1 MGKVKKRKK
10 DPSDGAAAADTQS
23 DSSSEASEFEDPTR
37 KYQIFK
43 VPGYSRR
50 YPETCKKTEYIV
62 FLTHIDEKQQFSD
75 KDRLAIS
82 NAIIKHCV
90 TGVLHLRPINKFK
103 IAITFDLSNNA
114 NVFLKNK
121 KLLDELKLKATIPA
135 SDTEV
140 TGVLTSVPIGLSN
153 ERIFSLIGSSR
164 NIIQVRRFM
173 RRVRTEQGI
182 ASFQPTQTVA
192 VTFASTELP
201 EYVYLDNWRHEVSV
215 YVPPVKQC
223 LHCLRFGHIAKFCRN
238 TEVCSIELFKETNFP
253 QLHAKT
259 LETQIQ
265 NLTKSD
271 TFMNILTQAIT
282 KITLQQKDKPINSI
296 SIKEIL
302 HQTFRNNHTPSK

>member
-10 DPSDGAAAADTQS
+10 DPPDGAAAADTQS

-82 NAIIKHCV
+82 NAIRKHCV

-201 EYVYLDNWRHEVSV
+201 EYVYLDNWRHERDTIIKMFKR
-215 YVPPVKQC
+215 PKNDAKC
-223 LHCLRFGHIAKFCRN
+223 ANCGGNHIAISN
-238 TEVCSIELFKETNFP
+238 VCPQKKLKVEQNKIKSMSIKYSELFKETNFP

-282 KITLQQKDKPINSI
+282 KIILQQKDK
-296 SIKEIL
+296 
-302 HQTFRNNHTPSK
+302 

>member
-10 DPSDGAAAADTQS
+10 DPPDGVAAADTQS

-82 NAIIKHCV
+82 NAIRKHCV

-153 ERIFSLIGSSR
+153 ERIFFSDR
-164 NIIQVRRFM
+164 
-173 RRVRTEQGI
+173 
-182 ASFQPTQTVA
+182 
-192 VTFASTELP
+192 
-201 EYVYLDNWRHEVSV
+201 
-215 YVPPVKQC
+215 K
-223 LHCLRFGHIAKFCRN
+223 
-238 TEVCSIELFKETNFP
+238 FP
-253 QLHAKT
+253 QYYSGTSVHAT
-259 LETQIQ
+259 C
-265 NLTKSD
+265 
-271 TFMNILTQAIT
+271 
-282 KITLQQKDKPINSI
+282 
-296 SIKEIL
+296 
-302 HQTFRNNHTPSK
+302 